1 MATKLED
8 YQALR
13 ANVAARLALRPGDP
27 GAASSELSSL
37 MTALL
42 HVTDAQAG
50 LPALD
55 EATRTSDAAFVGSVG
70 GFENLVQRACVL
82 SQAEWQSIIIP
93 RRLYELATLASA

>member
-1 MATKLED
+1 
-8 YQALR
+8 
-13 ANVAARLALRPGDP
+13 
-27 GAASSELSSL
+27 

-55 EATRTSDAAFVGSVG
+55 EATRTNDAAYVSSVG
-70 GFENLVQRACVL
+70 GFENLIQRACVL
-82 SQAEWQSIIIP
+82 SSSEWQSIVIP